1 MQKEKKR
8 PTILDVA
15 QEAGVSAATV
25 SNVLNARRNVDST
38 LAKRVHDVVERIGYR
53 VDPVAAN
60 LRRAKPFLVGLV
72 VPDFSNPFFGEL
84 VGHIERLAERDG
96 YRLTVMSSRE
106 DADLEKTRIQALSD
120 WRAAGLILVSVG
132 GKTATPRALEESG
145 LPTVF
150 VDRPAHDERYD
161 SVIVDNAKVS
171 GDALSSLVDAGHKRI
186 LVAAS
191 SKRVPN
197 MADRIRGTM
206 AKAEQRGVAAGVEVL
221 ECGASGSDAHKVLG
235 ERLARAP
242 RPTAVLTLYNIAT
255 LETLRVLN
263 DLHLDIPADISVV
276 GFDDAPWME
285 VSRPPLTAVEQPVE
299 KLAEAAWTRLVERI
313 DGKGLAGET
322 RSLPCNLINR
332 ASVAAPAD
340 AQRPTETS

>member
-1 MQKEKKR
+1 MQKDKKR

-25 SNVLNARRNVDST
+25 SNVLNERRNVDST
-38 LAKRVHDVVERIGYR
+38 LARRVHDVVKRIGYR

-60 LRRAKPFLVGLV
+60 LRRGKPFLVGLV

-106 DADLEKTRIQALSD
+106 DADLQTSRIQALSD

-132 GKTATPRALEESG
+132 GAASSRAALNEAG

-150 VDRPAHDERYD
+150 VDRPAIDENFD

-171 GDALSSLVDAGHKRI
+171 GEALGCLVEAGHRRI
-186 LVAAS
+186 LIAAS

-197 MADRIRGTM
+197 MADRVRGALDM
-206 AKAEQRGVAAGVEVL
+206 AERLGVAESVEVL
-221 ECGASGSDAHKVLG
+221 ECGASGADAHGVLG
-235 ERLARAP
+235 ERLEKSP

-263 DLHLDIPADISVV
+263 DLRLDIPDDVSVI

-285 VSRPPLTAVEQPVE
+285 VSRPPLTAVGQPVQ
-299 KLAEAAWTRLVERI
+299 KLADTAWTRLVERI
-313 DGKGLAGET
+313 DGKDLTTET
-322 RSLPCNLINR
+322 KSLPCSLIKR
-332 ASVAAPAD
+332 ASVVAP
-340 AQRPTETS
+340 RRSVE